1 MREGMNQEMRDL
13 IEECIQLQQELGLLT
28 PIMLFLNPSWN
39 LREAG
44 IEKVPT
50 KERLRFRERWK
61 QLGGWDRV
69 RIEFVHQESALKE
82 KLSDLAEMLEEKGFE
97 IERFKPELSEEQFSW
112 LLSHKGT
119 IKRHLR
125 GIEIG
130 QNGGR

>member
-1 MREGMNQEMRDL
+1 MRDGMDQEMRDL

-44 IEKVPT
+44 IEKVST
-50 KERLRFRERWK
+50 KGWLRFRERWK
-61 QLGGWDRV
+61 RLGGWDRV
-69 RIEFVHQESALKE
+69 RREYVHQERTLKE

-97 IERFKPELSEEQFSW
+97 IERLKPELSEEQFSW
-112 LLSHKGT
+112 LLSQKGT
-119 IKRHLR
+119 IKRHLK

-130 QNGGR
+130 KNGGR